1 MRICNNYNNNEIMD
15 RKEILAGLIEVLRTV
30 RTVDPAKLENVT
42 EETDFLTDMNTPS
55 TELINI
61 AAKVEQKFDI
71 EFEDEDID
79 EMGSKVKDVID
90 LIIKVKARTEAER
103 GE

>member
-1 MRICNNYNNNEIMD
+1 MED
-15 RKEILAGLIEVLRTV
+15 GFDGLVEVLRTV
-30 RTVDPAKLENVT
+30 RTVDPAKLEHVT

-61 AAKVEQKFDI
+61 AAKVEQKFDV

-79 EMGSKVKDVID
+79 ELGSKVKDIVD
-90 LIIKVKARTEAER
+90 LIIKAKARQDS
-103 GE
+103 

>member
-1 MRICNNYNNNEIMD
+1 MEKERQ
-15 RKEILAGLIEVLRTV
+15 EILEGLLEVLRTV
-30 RTVDPAKLENVT
+30 RTIDPARLEGVT
-42 EETDFLTDMNTPS
+42 EETDFLTDLSTPS

-79 EMGSKVKDVID
+79 RMGSKVKDVID
-90 LIIKVKARTEAER
+90 LIIMVKAR
-103 GE
+103 GENK